1 MLVQL
6 GCGLLMRY
14 NVTKRTLGGCE
25 HQRREEQEEGMTTNF
40 PPLSLRPALELS
52 GRCQT
57 GAASKQA
64 PQCCKKSAQAP
75 GSPLPERN
83 LPCSASRLR
92 MRHGTP
98 FLREVDP
105 CSAVKS
111 AQAVGGPLPCR
122 TVSWSPPL
130 PSHHPF
136 QVIDARCGLRDE
148 VLQNGGPRR
157 PFSRYKCA
165 TNVLCYCSIT

>member
-25 HQRREEQEEGMTTNF
+25 LQRREEQEERMTTNS
-40 PPLSLRPALELS
+40 PSLSPRPALELS

-57 GAASKQA
+57 GAAANQA

-75 GSPLPERN
+75 GSPLPARN
-83 LPCSASRLR
+83 RPCSASRVC
-92 MRHGTP
+92 MRRGTP

-111 AQAVGGPLPCR
+111 AQAVEGPLPCR
-122 TVSWSPPL
+122 AVSWSPPL
-130 PSHHPF
+130 PSHLPF

-148 VLQNGGPRR
+148 GLQNGGPRI

-165 TNVLCYCSIT
+165 TNVLCYCKIT